1 MITIPEVQPDRLGL
15 PCWPPQAVETTI
27 RTIAQVGY
35 ESRHRF
41 LACHTP
47 ITNVRNDR
55 TGSLQ
60 TDAEIFEELSR
71 LGGREN
77 MVLVWG
83 EPGTGKSHLINW
95 LKLRFDHARAS
106 GAMRDVLP
114 VLIQR
119 RSGSLRDALEQL
131 VGQLPE
137 RFGAYLDPVRS
148 AIARISEA
156 AARQKLAAA
165 MHLEL
170 DVHWRDRGKPP
181 LPRHIRT
188 LPEAFRSQGFA
199 DWFCR
204 PGGVIDR
211 NIQRLISPSDIAE
224 RESIPEFTADEFI
237 VQDRQLSS
245 RAMNVHQVYVLIE
258 TLRDEPDLAEEAARL
273 CNSVLRDALREV
285 TGLGNAQLS
294 QIFRAIRSDLE
305 KDKAKLVLFIE
316 DVSTLS
322 VLDDEVIN
330 ALEPQND
337 ATLCP
342 LTAVVGMTDGAF
354 QRLRDNQ
361 RQRGSLI
368 LSVGGSADAQW
379 GADADALDRFVARY
393 LNALRLNDT
402 DLRALAEARQ
412 DGSDLS
418 RSACA
423 GCARREECHAAFGA
437 VDFDGVAVGLFPF
450 VPGTPAR
457 LLQALDERKPGVRRT
472 QRGLLDQSVTPVLKH
487 VEGLGAGRRP
497 TLVLPVEEQEP
508 PYWLGFRETYA
519 GGWPASDLARL
530 RLLAQ
535 FWASAGNATDAA
547 ARLRPLLAPLQL
559 PDLREAEIRS
569 SSGNTAKTS
578 KAPPP
583 PPQPPA
589 QPPPRPSTQNAQFA
603 GLLRRLDSWLAGG
616 QLQTPQDAQGLLLRF
631 LRKALPLEDR
641 RTPAAATHA
650 YLTNGTASIIRIED
664 AATKPAVSALA
675 IDFPRGEATRDLIV
689 ALARYE
695 HEGSQ
700 SWDFDQGQRNK
711 RVVARWLRANADRIC
726 AALDPP
732 QLDPGVAVRQAARFL
747 TLASTIQRRA
757 ALPSDTATAVAA
769 VVASPSASA
778 PRCISARLRRLYDD
792 LPERQRVLRDFL
804 LQELDIP
811 QGTGKCVMIDPLPV
825 IEVVCE
831 DRAPA
836 SVQPLDPT
844 YLTGFWKS
852 RYTLLEPLSN
862 WAALPALLQEEQ
874 AALQERVLQ
883 IKNSLRSHDYPTA
896 DAPQSLLAF
905 IADLLEVVRAQA
917 ETNQVVPDA
926 EFERVK
932 DALGRRAATY
942 ATAVGEAERVAAS
955 EEVQAVLLF
964 SPDDLLE
971 AEKVL
976 AVCATYAAKVR
987 AHADRKLA
995 FIKNEGDPD
1004 EAMERLLAAV
1014 DRIAAV
1020 QQPKSGSGDNDGV
1033 A

>member
-1 MITIPEVQPDRLGL
+1 MITVPAVQSDRLGL
-15 PCWPPQAVETTI
+15 PCWPLQAVDATI
-27 RTIAQVGY
+27 RTIAQVGH
-35 ESRHRF
+35 ESRYRF

-47 ITNVRNDR
+47 IAHVRNDR

-106 GAMRDVLP
+106 GAMHDVVP

-137 RFGAYLDPVRS
+137 RFGTYLDPVRS

-170 DVHWRDRGKPP
+170 DVHWRDRGKTP

-199 DWFCR
+199 DWLCR

-211 NIQRLISPSDIAE
+211 NIQRLISPSDITE

-237 VQDRQLSS
+237 VQDRQFSS
-245 RAMNVHQVYVLIE
+245 RAVNVQQVYVLIE
-258 TLRDEPDLAEEAARL
+258 TLRDEPDLAEEAARI

-305 KDKAKLVLFIE
+305 KDRARLALFIE

-337 ATLCP
+337 TSLCP

-379 GADADALDRFVARY
+379 RTDGDALDRFAARY
-393 LNALRLNDT
+393 LNALRLSEA

-423 GCARREECHAAFGA
+423 GCAQREECHAAFGA

-450 VPGTPAR
+450 VPGAPAR
-457 LLQALDERKPGVRRT
+457 LLQALDERAPGVRRT
-472 QRGLLDQSVTPVLKH
+472 QRGLLDHLIKPVLHH

-497 TLVLPVEEQEP
+497 PLVLTVVEQEP

-519 GGWPASDLARL
+519 GAWPAPDLARL
-530 RLLAQ
+530 RLLAE
-535 FWASAGNATDAA
+535 FWASAGNAVDAA

-559 PDLREAEIRS
+559 PNLRTTDVRQQTGGLGRTERKAEEKTDQTSLQRARRS
-569 SSGNTAKTS
+569 AQNT
-578 KAPPP
+578 
-583 PPQPPA
+583 QL
-589 QPPPRPSTQNAQFA
+589 A
-603 GLLRRLDSWLAGG
+603 GLLRRLDAWLAGG
-616 QLQTPQDAQGLLLRF
+616 PLQTPQDAQGLLLRF
-631 LRKALPLEDR
+631 LRKALPLDDR

-650 YLTNGTASIIRIED
+650 YLANGTANIIRIEG
-664 AATKPAVSALA
+664 AATRPAVSSLV
-675 IDFPRGEATRDLIV
+675 IDFARDEATRDLIA

-695 HEGSQ
+695 YEGDG

-711 RVVARWLRANADRIC
+711 RVVARWLRAKCDRIC

-732 QLDPGVAVRQAARFL
+732 QLDPGTAVRQAARFL
-747 TLASTIQRRA
+747 TLASTIRRRA
-757 ALPSDTATAVAA
+757 ALPSDTSSAVAA
-769 VVASPSASA
+769 VVAPPSAGA
-778 PRCISARLRRLYDD
+778 PRCLSARLRRLYDD

-811 QGTGKCVMIDPLPV
+811 QGVGGCVMIDPLPV
-825 IEVVCE
+825 IEVVGD

-836 SVQPLDPT
+836 SVQPLDSA

-852 RYTLLEPLSN
+852 RYAPLEPLSN
-862 WAALPALLQEEQ
+862 WAALPELLQEEQ
-874 AALQERVLQ
+874 AALQKMVLE
-883 IKNSLRSHDYPTA
+883 IKDLLRSHDYPTA

-905 IADLLEVVRAQA
+905 IADLMEVIRAQA
-917 ETNQVVPDA
+917 ETNQAVPDA
-926 EFERVK
+926 EFEKVK
-932 DALGRRAATY
+932 DKLGRRAA
-942 ATAVGEAERVAAS
+942 ACAAAVGEAERVAAS

-964 SPDDLLE
+964 NPDDLVE
-971 AEKVL
+971 AQQALVVS
-976 AVCATYAAKVR
+976 AAYVAKVR

-995 FIKNEGDPD
+995 FIKDEGDPD
-1004 EAMERLLAAV
+1004 EAMERLRGAV
-1014 DRIAAV
+1014 YKIAVV
-1020 QQPKSGSGDNDGV
+1020 QQTESEPMANDVV